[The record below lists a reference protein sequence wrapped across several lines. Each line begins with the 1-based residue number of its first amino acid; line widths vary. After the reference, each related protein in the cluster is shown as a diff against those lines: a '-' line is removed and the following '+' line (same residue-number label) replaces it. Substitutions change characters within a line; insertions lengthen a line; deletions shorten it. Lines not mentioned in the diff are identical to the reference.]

1 MDDVDMA
8 IERIKKLKELLE
20 KLTDL
25 YYDSQKIIGTDDNA
39 ISRAISYAEDELIRD
54 IDWEK
59 SNLKESEDGV

>member
-1 MDDVDMA
+1 MNDVDMA

-54 IDWEK
+54 IDWEE

>member
-1 MDDVDMA
+1 MNDVDMA

-59 SNLKESEDGV
+59 SNLKESEDG

>member
-39 ISRAISYAEDELIRD
+39 KSRAISYAEDELIRD

>member
-1 MDDVDMA
+1 MNDVDMA

-54 IDWEK
+54 IDWEE
-59 SNLKESEDGV
+59 SNLKESEDG

>member
-1 MDDVDMA
+1 MNDVDMA